1 MRTAMLATCEAQL
14 ETLQA
19 ELAEKEGTCREAIE
33 RVTSLQTALA
43 GTEARLAE
51 RVKEAAAGTGC
62 CCVVGVLGC
71 CMCMYTRADT
81 NFAPRGNT
89 FVTPAPIL
97 M

>member
-51 RVKEAAAGTGC
+51 RVKEAAAGTVC

-71 CMCMYTRADT
+71 CMCMYTLQTLILRPGAT
-81 NFAPRGNT
+81 R
-89 FVTPAPIL
+89 FVPPALIL
-97 M
+97 I

>member
-33 RVTSLQTALA
+33 RVTSLQTTLA
-43 GTEARLAE
+43 GTEARLAQ

-62 CCVVGVLGC
+62 CCVVWWVC
-71 CMCMYTRADT
+71 RSVVKCVHTPVQES
-81 NFAPRGNT
+81 FAR
-89 FVTPAPIL
+89 L
-97 M
+97 W